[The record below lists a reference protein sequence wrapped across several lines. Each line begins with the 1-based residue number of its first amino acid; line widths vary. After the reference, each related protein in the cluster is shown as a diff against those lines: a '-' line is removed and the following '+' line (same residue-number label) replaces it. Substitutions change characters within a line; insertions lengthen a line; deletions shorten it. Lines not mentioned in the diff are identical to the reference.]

1 MTTVL
6 VTVSVLNEYVVIV
19 VDANEL
25 RNRGCTGKFLI
36 HDAGSEISL
45 TSLDDV
51 MMSL

>member
-1 MTTVL
+1 MVDVENAVITVVEGAGL
-6 VTVSVLNEYVVIV
+6 RLK
-19 VDANEL
+19 L
-25 RNRGCTGKFLI
+25 RNRGCTDKFRI